1 MEKSKRQTFV
11 GLTKGNFRF
20 MVFFALTTLVFYTS
34 CKKKDDATPAS
45 GTSLSNQDTAYVDS
59 IYLNNSVELKFGK
72 LALQKATTTDL
83 KNFAS
88 VIIAN
93 QTKIKNTLD
102 SLNSKKNYKPKL
114 PSDSLDSYHASLYDS
129 LSVMATGWS
138 WDSYYMTIY
147 QLDEDYAMYDAAI
160 DASTKAN
167 DANLKSVA
175 LNISNIIITQ
185 VGSDT
190 TIIQSNGFQ

>member
-1 MEKSKRQTFV
+1 MKKSKRQTFV

-34 CKKKDDATPAS
+34 CKKKDDATPS
-45 GTSLSNQDTAYVDS
+45 TTSFSNQDTAYVDS
-59 IYLNNSVELKFGK
+59 IYLNNSIELKFGK
-72 LALQKATTTDL
+72 LALQKANTNDL

-114 PSDSLDSYHASLYDS
+114 PSDSLDSYHASLYS
-129 LSVMATGWS
+129 TFTTAASGWS
-138 WDSYYMTIY
+138 WDSAYMAIY

-160 DASTKAN
+160 DASAKAN

-175 LNISNIIITQ
+175 LSISAVIALQINSDTIIIQ
-185 VGSDT
+185 N
-190 TIIQSNGFQ
+190 NGF